1 MDISEIFELIKKDEA
16 AAKPPKQAKTKRG
29 PKELTEEQ
37 KERLR
42 AQLKK
47 GRETSLANR
56 KALAAER
63 EKLKQ
68 EADSD
73 KLGVRVN
80 RERAKL
86 GLDSPANSE
95 MLTLLRRMADYEET
109 LKAMKAK
116 SEAPKTEPPKPEPPK
131 PEPPKSEPPKPE
143 PPKPE
148 PLKSAPAPAP
158 AAPVEKPF
166 DYGKL
171 HKFAQRMRNNKLGGM
186 VW

>member
-1 MDISEIFELIKKDEA
+1 MDISEIFELIKNEES
-16 AAKPPKQAKTKRG
+16 AAKPKKEVKTKRG

-56 KALAAER
+56 KALAVER
-63 EKLKQ
+63 EKLKV
-68 EADSD
+68 EAESD
-73 KLGVRVN
+73 KLGVRVK

-109 LKAMKAK
+109 LKTLKNKPEPKA
-116 SEAPKTEPPKPEPPK
+116 EPPKPEPPK
-131 PEPPKSEPPKPE
+131 PVEPPKPAE
-143 PPKPE
+143 VPKPVETPKPVEQPKPE
-148 PLKSAPAPAP
+148 PVA
-158 AAPVEKPF
+158 EKPF
-166 DYGKL
+166 DYSKL
-171 HKFAQRMRNNKLGGM
+171 HKFAKRMRNNNVAGTL
-186 VW
+186 W